1 MQLYMANTFS
11 EVATSLSGDV
21 PHTLSGQVSQAVL
34 HHIEHSGVRS
44 NDSLTV
50 RLDPPELGE
59 MRIELSKTVD
69 GLAVRVTA
77 CEALTM
83 DMLLAR
89 GQEIESQLRNQQ
101 MDLKSLEFVRT
112 DLSQNGFSQGQGQQQ
127 SNSSRRAEN
136 LLNQIRSGA
145 RNAGPAAISVPRNAS
160 SDAAYGLSFRA

>member
-1 MQLYMANTFS
+1 M
-11 EVATSLSGDV
+11 
-21 PHTLSGQVSQAVL
+21 L

-50 RLDPPELGE
+50 RLAPPELGE

-89 GQEIESQLRNQQ
+89 GQEIESQLRGQQ
-101 MDLKSLEFVRT
+101 LDLKSLEFVRS
-112 DLSQNGFSQGQGQQQ
+112 DLSQNGFSQGHGQGQQQ
-127 SNSSRRAEN
+127 SNTSGRAAN
-136 LLNQIRSGA
+136 QLNQIRSGA
-145 RNAGPAAISVPRNAS
+145 RNAGPAINSVPRNTAS
-160 SDAAYGLSFRA
+160 DSPYGLSFRA